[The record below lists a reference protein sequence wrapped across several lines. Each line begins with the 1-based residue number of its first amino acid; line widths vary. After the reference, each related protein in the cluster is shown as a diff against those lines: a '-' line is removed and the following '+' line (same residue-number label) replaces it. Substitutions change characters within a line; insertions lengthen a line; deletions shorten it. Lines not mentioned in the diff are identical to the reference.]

1 MAEDVN
7 FIASVRMP
15 DTMQPVRDLTAE
27 KVQLAQT
34 VKGQLQEQVA
44 DNKKK
49 EKESKFFGMSDEEIL
64 MNKEVF
70 AQMGII

>member
-7 FIASVRMP
+7 FVASVRMP
-15 DTMQPVRDLTAE
+15 DTMQPIRDLTAE

-44 DNKKK
+44 ENKKK

-70 AQMGII
+70 AQMGVL